1 MVTAR
6 LMAAFAFLS
15 AAFVAAAPHVT
26 ATASSSS
33 SQQVRRLLD
42 GEGLFQGYC
51 ASCHGRTGKGEGPA
65 AQALKTRTADLT
77 LLAQRNGGTFPRE
90 RVTRYIASGE
100 PATAAHG
107 SKDMP
112 VWGPVF
118 VGLAPGSFDLINP
131 LIVEVVRYLESL
143 QAE

>member
-1 MVTAR
+1 VTVR

-15 AAFVAAAPHVT
+15 TAFVVATPHVM
-26 ATASSSS
+26 ATASS

-51 ASCHGRTGKGEGPA
+51 ASCHGRNGKGKGPA
-65 AQALKTRTADLT
+65 AHALKTPPADLT
-77 LLAQRNGGTFPRE
+77 LLARHNGGTFPRE

-100 PATAAHG
+100 PATPAHG

-112 VWGPVF
+112 VWGPIF

-131 LIVEVVRYLESL
+131 RIVEVVRYLESL
-143 QAE
+143 QTE